1 MLHKAACSPQQ
12 MLPLLIV
19 ALPGSLRPYW
29 ECKFPENCL
38 LANLLAKREE
48 IVGTS
53 SSCQTRGVGRCP
65 LLLLLLSGCE
75 DFAGESKFSAASRGF
90 WPIIQLILN

>member
-1 MLHKAACSPQQ
+1 MLHKVACSPQQ

-19 ALPGSLRPYW
+19 ALPGSLRRPYW
-29 ECKFPENCL
+29 ECKFHENCL

-65 LLLLLLSGCE
+65 LLLLLLDGCE
-75 DFAGESKFSAASRGF
+75 KIAGESKLSATPRGR
-90 WPIIQLILN
+90 LAYS